1 MNKKL
6 KKVDIYPD
14 WQRLLLLLSLLC
26 TPLVMAQDIA
36 ITNVDSIQAIVDED
50 VILRSELDRAVAK
63 IVARIYQQGGRLP
76 PREALERQIL
86 ERLILQKLQ
95 LAAAQKAGVS
105 ASEDILAQ
113 AINNIARENK
123 LTMSQ
128 LRKTLEDDGISFRAF
143 REEIKEQLI
152 IQRLRDQHLRR
163 NIQVT
168 DQELAAYIAQHN
180 DQIDGRSDYQ
190 LLHILIAVPV
200 GASADE
206 LNAARAKAERIVASL
221 REGGGGDFRTIA
233 LVESDGQQ
241 ALEGGDLGWRPS
253 NQLPTLFASKVK
265 LMERGEISN
274 PMHSSSGYHII
285 MLEDYKGGERQIVTQ
300 PHLRHILIKT
310 NEITSD
316 QDARNRL
323 QQLTRRVAGG
333 EDFTQLARSH
343 SDDKASALNGG
354 DMGWLSPGDMLPRFR
369 EEVSKLSN
377 NELSKPFRT
386 DFGWHLVQML
396 ARRDHD
402 RTEDIVK
409 AGAREAILK
418 RKLDEESELFLR
430 RLRDEAFIEIRGETL

>member
-6 KKVDIYPD
+6 KKVNLYPD
-14 WQRLLLLLSLLC
+14 WQLLSLLLSLLF
-26 TPLVMAQDIA
+26 TPLVMAQDIP

-95 LAAAQKAGVS
+95 LAAAQKAGIT
-105 ASEDILAQ
+105 ASEDIVAQ
-113 AINNIARENK
+113 TINNIARENK

-128 LRKTLEDDGISFRAF
+128 LRKTLEDDGISFRVF
-143 REEIKEQLI
+143 RKEIKEQLI

-168 DQELAAYIAQHN
+168 DQELTTYIAQHN
-180 DQIDGRSDYQ
+180 DQIDGRSDYH
-190 LLHILIAVPV
+190 LLHILITVPE

-206 LNAARAKAERIVASL
+206 LNAAKAKAERIVASL
-221 REGGGGDFRTIA
+221 RADGDFRTIA

-265 LMERGEISN
+265 LMERGEISD

-300 PHLRHILIKT
+300 THLRHILIRT
-310 NEITSD
+310 NEVTSD
-316 QDARNRL
+316 QDARSRL
-323 QQLTRRVAGG
+323 QQLARRIAGG

-354 DMGWLSPGDMLPRFR
+354 DLGWLSPGDMLPRFR
-369 EEVSKLSN
+369 EEVSNLSN

-386 DFGWHLVQML
+386 DFGWHLVQVL